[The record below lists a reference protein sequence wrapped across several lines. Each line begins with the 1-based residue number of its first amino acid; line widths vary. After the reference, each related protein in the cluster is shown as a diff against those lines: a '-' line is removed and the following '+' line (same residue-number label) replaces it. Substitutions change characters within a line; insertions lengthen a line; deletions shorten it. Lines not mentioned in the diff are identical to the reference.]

1 MSAPFSPIAL
11 RRRPALERRDLAM
24 LRGDEQH
31 FHADEDARASEPS
44 RQAAKSQALFF
55 AELRRVAARHGITV
69 LPPGSRLVGEGEML
83 LLTWLAQEQRITSH
97 GRAIPADPLLIA
109 AVARCAGLL
118 DALGIHLG
126 PNTLYGARLRGNHA
140 SGAGSAL

>member
-1 MSAPFSPIAL
+1 
-11 RRRPALERRDLAM
+11 M

-31 FHADEDARASEPS
+31 FHPHEETPASEPS

-55 AELRRVAARHGITV
+55 AELRRAAARHGIAV
-69 LPPGSRLVGEGEML
+69 QPPGSRLAGNGEML

-118 DALGIHLG
+118 DALHPSRPEHPLRRASARE
-126 PNTLYGARLRGNHA
+126 TGAH
-140 SGAGSAL
+140 GA

>member
-1 MSAPFSPIAL
+1 MTAPFSPIAL
-11 RRRPALERRDLAM
+11 RRRPALERRALAM

-31 FHADEDARASEPS
+31 FQPHEDTPASEPS

-55 AELRRVAARHGITV
+55 AELRRVAARHGIAV
-69 LPPGSRLVGEGEML
+69 QPPGSRLVGEGEML
-83 LLTWLAQEQRITSH
+83 LLTWLAQEQRITSQ

-118 DALGIHLG
+118 DAMGIHLG

-140 SGAGSAL
+140 SGAGAAL

>member
-11 RRRPALERRDLAM
+11 RRRPALERRALAM

-83 LLTWLAQEQRITSH
+83 LLTWLSVS
-97 GRAIPADPLLIA
+97 PATA
-109 AVARCAGLL
+109 APSRPIRC
-118 DALGIHLG
+118 
-126 PNTLYGARLRGNHA
+126 
-140 SGAGSAL
+140 